1 MTAELRLTDV
11 SAPIVSAPIGAA
23 PTGGGCGASC
33 SCGHH
38 GTAGH
43 TAGHTASAPA
53 QRFEVSGMTCAHCV
67 ASVTDELSA
76 LGGVERVDV
85 DLAPGTAS
93 TVTVTADRP
102 LTRDE
107 IRAAVEDAGYSL
119 AR

>member
-1 MTAELRLTDV
+1 MTSELRLTDV
-11 SAPIVSAPIGAA
+11 SAPA
-23 PTGGGCGASC
+23 GGGCGAAAC

-38 GTAGH
+38 GSAGH
-43 TAGHTASAPA
+43 AAGHTASASSASA
-53 QRFEVSGMTCAHCV
+53 QRFEVTGMTCAHCV
-67 ASVTDELSA
+67 ASVTEELSA
-76 LGGVERVDV
+76 LGGVEHVDV
-85 DLAPGTAS
+85 DLAPGDAS

>member
-1 MTAELRLTDV
+1 MTSELRLTDV
-11 SAPIVSAPIGAA
+11 SAPTVSAPTVSTA
-23 PTGGGCGASC
+23 TGGGCGASC

-38 GTAGH
+38 GSAGH
-43 TAGHTASAPA
+43 TAGRTESAPA
-53 QRFEVSGMTCAHCV
+53 QRFEVNGMTCAHCV
-67 ASVTDELSA
+67 ASVAEELSA

-85 DLAPGTAS
+85 DLAPGAAS

>member
-11 SAPIVSAPIGAA
+11 SASSLSAPA
-23 PTGGGCGASC
+23 GGGCGASC
-33 SCGHH
+33 GCGHH
-38 GTAGH
+38 GSAGH
-43 TAGHTASAPA
+43 ASVSAQVPA
-53 QRFEVSGMTCAHCV
+53 QRFEVSGMTCGHCV
-67 ASVTDELSA
+67 TSVTEELSA

-107 IRAAVEDAGYSL
+107 VRAAVEDAGYSL